1 MKIHKIQ
8 INTNTKKYSIFIGS
22 KLIDRINK
30 ILSSQK
36 LSFSKVLI
44 VIDKNIPSK
53 FKLKLIKN
61 LKSNIKKTYIFFA
74 NEKNKNQ
81 KNVDLIQ
88 NILFK
93 NRFNREDCLVA
104 FGGGITGDVVG
115 YCASTFKRG
124 IKFINIP
131 TTLLSQVDSSIG
143 GKTGINNSYGKNLI
157 GSFYQPNIVISDI
170 DLLKSLNSREIICG
184 YAEMF
189 KSSLLD
195 SFKKFRYLDKNF
207 DDIINLKQPFIENAI
222 INSCNLKKKI
232 VQKDEAEKNLRKVL
246 NLGHTFAHAYES
258 SLGFSNKLNHGEAV
272 IIGIKNAL
280 NFSSQ
285 LKLIKNKSYNLII
298 NHIDKIPLN
307 ISFKKLFKIKDIDK
321 ILSFMRS
328 DKKNNSNN
336 INIILIKNFGIIE
349 TNHQIT
355 YNSLKKFLISELNK

>member
-336 INIILIKNFGIIE
+336 INIILIKNFGIIK

>member
-1 MKIHKIQ
+1 MKTHKLHIS
-8 INTNTKKYSIFIGS
+8 TKTKKYSIFIGPKLVS
-22 KLIDRINK
+22 KINK

-36 LSFSKVLI
+36 LSFSKILI
-44 VIDKNIPSK
+44 VIDKNVPSN
-53 FKLKLIKN
+53 FKSKLIKN
-61 LKSNIKKTYIFFA
+61 LKSKLKKTFVFKA

-93 NRFNREDCLVA
+93 NRFNRDDCLIA

-115 YCASTFKRG
+115 YCASIYKRG

-157 GSFYQPNIVISDI
+157 GSFYQPELVISDT

-184 YAEMF
+184 YAEIL

-195 SFKKFRYLDKNF
+195 SFKKFKYLDKNL
-207 DDIINLKQPFIENAI
+207 DKIINLKQPFIGNAI
-222 INSCNLKKKI
+222 LNSCNLKKKI
-232 VQKDEAEKNLRKVL
+232 VQKDESEKNIRKIL

-272 IIGIKNAL
+272 IIGLKNAIDYSSKCKLL
-280 NFSSQ
+280 ND
-285 LKLIKNKSYNLII
+285 KSYNLIN
-298 NHIDKIPLN
+298 NHINKIPLN
-307 ISFKKLFKIKDIDK
+307 KSFRELFKKKDIYKIISFMK
-321 ILSFMRS
+321 S
-328 DKKNNSNN
+328 DKKNNSDY
-336 INIILIKNFGIIE
+336 INIILIKNFGKIKI
-349 TNHQIT
+349 NYQIDQ
-355 YNSLKKFLISELNK
+355 YSIKKFLLSELNK